1 MSGIGLRA
9 RARLRAAR
17 PACAKA
23 CAAAGAMA
31 SAAACAMACVTAFT
45 APAAASAQSPL
56 TASPY
61 EYLGWGNP
69 QPPADVMAA
78 SGVQD
83 ITLAFVLSHGRCN
96 PEWDGWRPLL
106 GGPDQAAIEAIR
118 AAGGDVVVSFGGW
131 SGRKLGSACRSA
143 SALAA
148 AYQKVIDAYALK
160 AIDID
165 IEHTEFTSAR
175 TRLRVVA
182 ALAIVHAHDPGLE
195 ISITLGTGT
204 GGPERDGVS
213 LIADAAAAGLLPAAW
228 TVMPFDFGAPIANMG
243 QVSIEAAEGLARDV
257 AAAYHVSSAEALRHS
272 GISSMNGVTDEADE
286 TVSVSELEAMRS
298 FAQANHLA
306 RLSFWA
312 VNRDRECGAQNQTS
326 EACGGVAQAPYAY
339 TDVIAGYHG

>member
-1 MSGIGLRA
+1 MC
-9 RARLRAAR
+9 ARLRALGLA
-17 PACAKA
+17 ALA
-23 CAAAGAMA
+23 CAAA
-31 SAAACAMACVTAFT
+31 CA
-45 APAAASAQSPL
+45 APAGAWAQSPL

-69 QPPADVMAA
+69 QPPAGVLAA

-83 ITLAFVLSHGRCN
+83 LTLAFILSHGRCN
-96 PEWDGWRPLL
+96 PAWDGARPLL
-106 GGPDQAAIEAIR
+106 GGSDQAAIEAIR
-118 AAGGDVVVSFGGW
+118 ASGGDVVVSFGGW

-143 SALAA
+143 GALAG
-148 AYQKVIDAYALK
+148 AYLKVIDAYSLK

-165 IEHTEFTSAR
+165 IEHTEFTSAS
-175 TRLRVVA
+175 TRRRVVA
-182 ALAIVHAHDPGLE
+182 ALAIVHAQDPALE
-195 ISITLGTGT
+195 ISITFGTGES
-204 GGPERDGVS
+204 GPERAGQS
-213 LIADAAAAGLLPAAW
+213 LIADAAAVGLLPAAW

-272 GISSMNGVTDEADE
+272 GISSMNGVTDEPNE
-286 TVSVSELEAMRS
+286 IVSVEDLQAMRT

-312 VNRDRECGAQNQTS
+312 VNRDRECAGANQT
-326 EACGGVAQAPYAY
+326 ADDCGGVAQAPYAY